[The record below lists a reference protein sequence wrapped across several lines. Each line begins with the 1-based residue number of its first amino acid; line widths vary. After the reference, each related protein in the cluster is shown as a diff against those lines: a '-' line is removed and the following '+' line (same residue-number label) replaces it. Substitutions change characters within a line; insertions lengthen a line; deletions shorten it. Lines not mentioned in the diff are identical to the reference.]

1 MKKTLFFLFLLL
13 VRLLFPQHQTIG
25 AKGDNVG
32 SHPVKNQN
40 FLIIP
45 FLPKLY
51 NSQIDYLFNKETG
64 KTSRQLAEYF
74 RDGINEAI
82 FNELKK
88 RKYKAVDLMS
98 DTVKYRKEMVSIY
111 RNSYLEYMPVPN
123 QEKYEPPK
131 KEQKQKGIKDGQ
143 IVVEADVK
151 DRFMN
156 AKISDARLIPA
167 LHARFKTDYFIFI
180 NQLDIFSSPYK
191 DGEIQNAAETNKK
204 RLVIHYTVYSLD
216 AAEINS
222 GIAEA
227 VMDEEK
233 YTPEGVLKK
242 YIRRLAGTIVERI
255 ELQLQRKNNR

>member
-1 MKKTLFFLFLLL
+1 MKKTLFFLIVFI
-13 VRLLFPQHQTIG
+13 RLCFPQHQTIG
-25 AKGDNVG
+25 GKGEQAGN
-32 SHPVKNQN
+32 HPAKNQN

-74 RDGINEAI
+74 RDGINEALY
-82 FNELKK
+82 NELKK

-98 DTVKYRKEMVSIY
+98 DTAKYKREIVSIY

-131 KEQKQKGIKDGQ
+131 KEVKQKGIKDGQ

-191 DGEIQNAAETNKK
+191 DGEIQNATGTNKK

-216 AAEINS
+216 AIEINS

-227 VMDEEK
+227 IMDEEK
-233 YTPEGVLKK
+233 YTPEVVLKK
-242 YIRRLAGTIVERI
+242 YIRRLAGVIVERI
-255 ELQLQRKNNR
+255 EIQLLRKK

>member
-1 MKKTLFFLFLLL
+1 MKLKIFFIFISFNLF
-13 VRLLFPQHQTIG
+13 VAQHQTIG
-25 AKGDNVG
+25 GKSDNSETNTG
-32 SHPVKNQN
+32 KNQH

-74 RDGINEAI
+74 RDGINEALY
-82 FNELKK
+82 NELKK

-98 DTVKYRKEMVSIY
+98 DTVKYKKEMLSIY

-191 DGEIQNAAETNKK
+191 DGEIQNTTETNKK
-204 RLVIHYTVYSLD
+204 RLAIHYTVYSLD
-216 AAEINS
+216 AKEINS
-222 GIAEA
+222 GVAETI
-227 VMDEEK
+227 MDEEK

-242 YIRRLAGTIVERI
+242 YIRRLAGTIVDRI
-255 ELQLQRKNNR
+255 ELQLQRKK